1 MDIRKI
7 FGSNVK
13 KYRLKKGYTQEKL
26 AELAE
31 ISDKVISPI
40 ETGRSF
46 IKLEDMPKLCEV
58 LEVEPFQLFL
68 TNETSGE
75 IADDLRRERVLT
87 RLKTCK
93 REELDLL
100 CDVLTKFIE
109 R

>member
-58 LEVEPFQLFL
+58 LDVEPFQLFL

-75 IADDLRRERVLT
+75 IADDLRREKVLT

-100 CDVLTKFIE
+100 CDILTKFIE

>member
-75 IADDLRRERVLT
+75 ISDDLRRERVLT

-100 CDVLTKFIE
+100 CDILTKFIE

>member
-31 ISDKVISPI
+31 ISDKVSSPI

-75 IADDLRRERVLT
+75 ISDDLKRERVLT

>member
-58 LEVEPFQLFL
+58 LDVEPFQLFL

-87 RLKTCK
+87 RLKICK

-100 CDVLTKFIE
+100 CDILTKFIE

>member
-46 IKLEDMPKLCEV
+46 IKLEDMPKLCAV
-58 LEVEPFQLFL
+58 LDVEPFQLFL

-100 CDVLTKFIE
+100 CDILTKFIE

>member
-75 IADDLRRERVLT
+75 ITDDLRRERVLT
-87 RLKTCK
+87 RLKTCN

-100 CDVLTKFIE
+100 CDILTKFIE